1 MLRVWARSFRNLAPL
16 DLAPGPRLNVVFG
29 DNGQGKSNL
38 LEAIHLALS
47 LASFR
52 GAAASELIAH
62 HDASAT
68 LALEVNGTPLTRT
81 LKMRLDREKP
91 RQLAMDGKRP
101 RARLAWLDVAPTVL
115 FHPGDLALAQGS
127 PENRRSLLDRVLSEV
142 DPIYGTT
149 LDAYQRALRSR
160 NRLLKADVVDR
171 RAVAAF
177 DPILASSGAV
187 LGQARA
193 RLVGELAKVAEQVFD
208 EVVGEELPLAISFA
222 PRVEATE
229 SALREALARSLEKDL
244 ARGFTAEGPHADD
257 VKLEVARR
265 GAKQNASQ
273 GQHRALVLALKVAE
287 VHVIARAKGRMPL
300 LLLDDVSSELDRTRS
315 TRLYALLSRL
325 GGQTFLTTTR
335 RELIVTEGERIDLR
349 VEAGSVTVC

>member
-101 RARLAWLDVAPTVL
+101 RTRLAWLDVAPTVL

-127 PENRRSLLDRVLSEV
+127 PEN
-142 DPIYGTT
+142 
-149 LDAYQRALRSR
+149 
-160 NRLLKADVVDR
+160 
-171 RAVAAF
+171 
-177 DPILASSGAV
+177 
-187 LGQARA
+187 
-193 RLVGELAKVAEQVFD
+193 
-208 EVVGEELPLAISFA
+208 
-222 PRVEATE
+222 
-229 SALREALARSLEKDL
+229 
-244 ARGFTAEGPHADD
+244 
-257 VKLEVARR
+257 
-265 GAKQNASQ
+265 
-273 GQHRALVLALKVAE
+273 
-287 VHVIARAKGRMPL
+287 
-300 LLLDDVSSELDRTRS
+300 
-315 TRLYALLSRL
+315 
-325 GGQTFLTTTR
+325 
-335 RELIVTEGERIDLR
+335 
-349 VEAGSVTVC
+349 